1 MKAQCRRPGPDGRTG
16 EEVRIMRKD
25 GAATGRG
32 GSGLVMVGVGVAIAL
47 AAITA
52 LVLRQHAALTEDQL
66 TSLVPPA
73 ETAAEPQVRDAAAP
87 PAATEESAPDA
98 GAPDAQ
104 EEAAAPQS
112 DAVAEPVESA
122 SAQAEADSGETEPTI
137 DEVRLDADGM
147 AVVAG
152 RAAPGSDVEVIVD
165 GEVVAKGVADAGGS
179 FAALGT
185 VAPDAKAR
193 VLSLRAQEQGKAA
206 VVSRDEVIITPTPE
220 PKEIETE
227 QETGGAQTAALV
239 PSDGTAPAAESV
251 QTDPDTTDAANAGD
265 TETLVATVTPTP
277 ADSEPSEK
285 AQPGAS
291 ESGEDAT
298 SQVSAPTATVEAPVA
313 PPAVPEPPAS
323 AQVAL
328 LKSTEEGV
336 ELLQT
341 APLQPARIVLD
352 TIGYSDSGVV
362 QLSGRAGS
370 DAVEVRVYLDNR
382 AIITLPVEEQGAW
395 RGDVPNVDTGIYTLR
410 VDAVD
415 AKGSVTSRL
424 ETPFKR
430 EALDVLAAATDA
442 DAGPV
447 SAVTVQTG
455 DTLWAIARDRYGEGV
470 LYVKVFD
477 ANRSSIRDPDLIY
490 PGQVFD
496 LPSD

>member
-1 MKAQCRRPGPDGRTG
+1 
-16 EEVRIMRKD
+16 MRKD

-87 PAATEESAPDA
+87 PATTEESAPDA

-227 QETGGAQTAALV
+227 QEKGGAQTAALA
-239 PSDGTAPAAESV
+239 PSDGTAPAAEPA
-251 QTDPDTTDAANAGD
+251 QTDPETTEAANEGD

-277 ADSEPSEK
+277 TDSEPSAK
-285 AQPGAS
+285 AQPSAS
-291 ESGEDAT
+291 ESGEDAEKAA
-298 SQVSAPTATVEAPVA
+298 SEVSVPQATVEAPAA
-313 PPAVPEPPAS
+313 PPAVPAPPAS

-336 ELLQT
+336 ELLKT
-341 APLQPARIVLD
+341 VPLQPARIVLD

-382 AIITLPVEEQGAW
+382 AIITLPVEEQGTW
-395 RGDVPNVDTGIYTLR
+395 RGDVPNVDTGVYTLR